1 MLSSFAT
8 TEGKPVA
15 ERARIIILNGVGSAG
30 KSAIAKALQGLTGNR
45 FLHVQMDGFLEM
57 MPEAGWGHPDWFALE
72 TLEEEGRPAIE
83 IRTGPLGQRLMRG
96 MRRAIAGLA
105 EEGNDMIVDEVMEDP
120 VKRDYE
126 ALLAGFETAF
136 IGVFAPLEVL
146 EARERA
152 RGDRMIGLARRQFAR
167 IHKDIAYDL
176 TLDTTQATA
185 TECAQRIKESF
196 GL

>member
-1 MLSSFAT
+1 VV
-8 TEGKPVA
+8 EK
-15 ERARIIILNGVGSAG
+15 ARIIILNGVGSAG
-30 KSAIAKALQGLTGNR
+30 KSAIAKALQGLTGDR
-45 FLHVQMDGFLEM
+45 FLHVRMDGFLEM

-72 TLEEEGRPAIE
+72 TREEEGRPAIE

-105 EEGNDMIVDEVMEDP
+105 REGNDMIVDEVMEAP

-126 ALLAGFETAF
+126 TLLAGFDTAF
-136 IGVFAPLEVL
+136 IGVLAPLEVL

-167 IHKDIAYDL
+167 IHQGVRYDFEV
-176 TLDTTQATA
+176 DTSLATPL
-185 TECAQRIKESF
+185 ECAERIKARF

>member
-1 MLSSFAT
+1 
-8 TEGKPVA
+8 VA
-15 ERARIIILNGVGSAG
+15 DPARIIILNGVGSAG
-30 KSAIAKALQGLTGNR
+30 KSAIATALQGLTGNR

-57 MPEAGWGHPDWFALE
+57 MPEAGWGDPDWFALE
-72 TLEEEGRPAIE
+72 TLEEEEGRPSVD
-83 IRTGPLGQRLMRG
+83 IRTGPRGQRLMRG
-96 MRRAIAGLA
+96 MRRAIAALA
-105 EEGNDMIVDEVMEDP
+105 EEGNDMIVDEVMEEP
-120 VKRDYE
+120 VKREYE

-167 IHKDIAYDL
+167 IHKGMRYDFEV
-176 TLDTTQATA
+176 DTSLATA
-185 TECAQRIKESF
+185 LDCADRIKARF

>member
-1 MLSSFAT
+1 MV
-8 TEGKPVA
+8 EK
-15 ERARIIILNGVGSAG
+15 ARIIILNGVGSAG
-30 KSAIAKALQGLTGNR
+30 KSAIAKALQELTANR

-72 TLEEEGRPAIE
+72 TLQEEGGPSIE

-105 EEGNDMIVDEVMEDP
+105 REGNDMIVDEVMEAP

-126 ALLAGFETAF
+126 TLLAGFDTAF
-136 IGVFAPLEVL
+136 IGVLAPLEVL

-167 IHKDIAYDL
+167 IHKGMRYDFEV
-176 TLDTTQATA
+176 DTSLATA
-185 TECAQRIKESF
+185 LDCADRIKARF